1 MTKLSQHLQP
11 ELIALLRKH
20 DIELVYT
27 YTNVNKDNTNESLT
41 IVVTGIFGLNILEDL
56 EKWGHFVI
64 CPHGATT
71 LELFTGLPDEIEK
84 CII

>member
-1 MTKLSQHLQP
+1 MTKLSQNLQP
-11 ELIALLRKH
+11 SFKALLRKY
-20 DIELVYT
+20 DIEVVYT
-27 YTNVNKDNTNESLT
+27 YTNVKEDNTNESLT
-41 IVVTGIFGLNILEDL
+41 IVVSGIFALSILEDL

-71 LELFTGLPDEIEK
+71 LELYTGLSDEIEK

>member
-1 MTKLSQHLQP
+1 MTKLSQNLQP
-11 ELIALLRKH
+11 ALMALLRKH

-41 IVVTGIFGLNILEDL
+41 IVVSGIFGLNILEDL